1 MPCGQDDH
9 TVGGEEH
16 VGEDMVRI
24 TRQVGTGDLQTLDR
38 HSWQRGTRHIAGPSA
53 AIRIAP
59 HLGAPAPGW
68 GARR

>member
-9 TVGGEEH
+9 TVGGAER
-16 VGEDMVRI
+16 VGEDIGGI
-24 TRQVGTGDLQTLDR
+24 TRQVGTGDLQALGR
-38 HSWQRGTRHIAGPSA
+38 QSWQRGTRHIAGPSA

-59 HLGAPAPGW
+59 HRGAAAPGW